1 MDKTQEKISIIT
13 CTYNRAN
20 TLPTVYKSLCNQ
32 TYKNFEWIVVN
43 DGSDDNTEELVKS
56 WINENKLDILYLYE
70 ENNGK
75 HIATNLAISKANG
88 YFEINLDSD
97 DFLIDNA
104 LEIFIDAWNSI
115 PKKEWKDYYA
125 VKARCFDPKTNKPI
139 GHPKVSGR
147 WEGHLLDAKY
157 KYGFNFEMSAMS
169 RIEVTRQYPNP
180 DIRGGKKNGGLRF
193 YPEGIAQD
201 LASRKYKTLYIPDT
215 VRGYVTDDS
224 SSLMGR
230 NHKYDRS
237 RENYYLW
244 THIVNDNLDYFFY
257 DIKSFLKA
265 FTGVSMDAKFL
276 KMSYKNMMKTVKGPM
291 RKTLVTL
298 FIPLGH
304 IAYLIKK

>member
-1 MDKTQEKISIIT
+1 
-13 CTYNRAN
+13 
-20 TLPTVYKSLCNQ
+20 
-32 TYKNFEWIVVN
+32 
-43 DGSDDNTEELVKS
+43 
-56 WINENKLDILYLYE
+56 
-70 ENNGK
+70 
-75 HIATNLAISKANG
+75 
-88 YFEINLDSD
+88 
-97 DFLIDNA
+97 
-104 LEIFIDAWNSI
+104 
-115 PKKEWKDYYA
+115 
-125 VKARCFDPKTNKPI
+125 
-139 GHPKVSGR
+139 
-147 WEGHLLDAKY
+147 
-157 KYGFNFEMSAMS
+157 MSAMS

-276 KMSYKNMMKTVKGPM
+276 KMSYKNMMKTVKGPI